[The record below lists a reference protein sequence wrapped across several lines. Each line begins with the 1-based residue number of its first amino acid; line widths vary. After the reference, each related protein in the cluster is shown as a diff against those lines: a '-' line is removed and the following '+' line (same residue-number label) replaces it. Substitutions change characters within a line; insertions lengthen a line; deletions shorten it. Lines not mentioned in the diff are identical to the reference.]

1 MVSAKN
7 DIRPAALCCRGV
19 PNRTPARLSGPGK
32 HFQRPQLSRRRPQFF
47 PTAAENP
54 AQETEKA
61 GVIMEFK
68 AAADEEEME
77 AKAKEALMQIETRR
91 YDTEFQKRGIKTVWK
106 YGIAFCGKKVVVR
119 SS

>member
-1 MVSAKN
+1 
-7 DIRPAALCCRGV
+7 
-19 PNRTPARLSGPGK
+19 
-32 HFQRPQLSRRRPQFF
+32 
-47 PTAAENP
+47 
-54 AQETEKA
+54 
-61 GVIMEFK
+61 MEFK